1 MNARKVAQRWYR
13 QAAHDL
19 EMARRNRTIEGY
31 NVAAFLAHQAVEKV
45 LKAAFALEG
54 KPIPR
59 THNLDDIASQLGLPD
74 ELQDALLD
82 LMSDY
87 AVARYPD
94 VAGTVP
100 YELYSDD
107 IAATKIEIAER
118 IFDYFER
125 RWGTL

>member
-118 IFDYFER
+118 IFAYFEQ